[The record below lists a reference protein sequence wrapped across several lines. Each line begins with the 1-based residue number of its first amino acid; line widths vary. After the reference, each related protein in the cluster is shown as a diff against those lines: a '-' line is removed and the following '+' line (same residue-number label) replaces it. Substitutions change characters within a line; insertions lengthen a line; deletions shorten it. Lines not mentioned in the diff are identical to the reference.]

1 MDVVTQ
7 VYPIGAIS
15 VTMFKYRQ
23 STIIVFAQSNAENPW
38 IGSEVYEFKDN
49 NVMRIQFLSTA
60 RPTSVHHYVHGDFN
74 FILMINDLGPSDV
87 LCWDGWCI
95 R

>member
-7 VYPIGAIS
+7 VMTVGAIS
-15 VTMFKYRQ
+15 VTAFGHRR
-23 STIIVFAQSNAENPW
+23 STIIVFAQSYAENPW

-49 NVMRIQFLSTA
+49 NILRIQYLSTA
-60 RPTSVHHYVHGDFN
+60 RPTSVHHYVHGNFN
-74 FILMINDLGPSDV
+74 FILMINDLGPSDMF
-87 LCWDGWCI
+87 CWDGWYI